1 MKEVWK
7 KGTGECVSWPQSNVS
22 RIFQLSAIL
31 WTGAGLAPFGQ
42 TPVSDWLRS
51 DRRRR
56 RTGSVRTDTGF
67 GLAPFGQTPASDW
80 LRSDR
85 HRFRT
90 GSVRTDTG
98 AGLVRFEVKS
108 ASVE

>member
-1 MKEVWK
+1 MRDERSLEERDRRVRFLASIK
-7 KGTGECVSWPQSNVS
+7 CQSN
-22 RIFQLSAIL
+22 ISAERD
-31 WTGAGLAPFGQ
+31 PM
-42 TPVSDWLRS
+42 
-51 DRRRR
+51 DRC
-56 RTGSVRTDTGF
+56 RTGSVRTDTGVR
-67 GLAPFGQTPASDW
+67 LAPFGQTPASDW